1 MKQAVEMTA
10 HGKPGKR
17 YNCFPPF
24 PQALEIKERFP
35 HYHRHDEYLDEQIF
49 HLRTPKN
56 CPNYRSR
63 RIRVE
68 ERSARFN
75 DKYRSLRSRSRRES
89 SVEHGQN
96 ATEVMEMVGSED
108 MHSIAER
115 GSKRGSGRWNLIV
128 LMRRVHLYLGMFSA
142 PAILFFA
149 LTGILQTLSLHE
161 FSRDGSYKPP
171 MWIVVLAQI
180 HKKQSL

>member
-63 RIRVE
+63 RRKRSYERVTYGLAGTQDW
-68 ERSARFN
+68 RLACPRKKFANAS
-75 DKYRSLRSRSRRES
+75 SR
-89 SVEHGQN
+89 
-96 ATEVMEMVGSED
+96 
-108 MHSIAER
+108 
-115 GSKRGSGRWNLIV
+115 
-128 LMRRVHLYLGMFSA
+128 LG
-142 PAILFFA
+142 
-149 LTGILQTLSLHE
+149 
-161 FSRDGSYKPP
+161 
-171 MWIVVLAQI
+171 
-180 HKKQSL
+180 